1 MNNIPNTYIND
12 ISLIL
17 PDIQP
22 LGRILIGYSDILSFY
37 LILWSTI
44 TILIVFISFMHINYA
59 SKTLKSKDNL
69 VFPVN
74 NMNYIKQFSLIPF
87 ISSFINISENP
98 HGLGKMALGFLTLN
112 LLLLWAIINIVG
124 YFGSLYIIKYTNISD
139 KYPKLIPIL
148 NYYEKYST
156 ILIIVV
162 LVILILFINISLLL
176 YLLYVIY
183 K

>member
-1 MNNIPNTYIND
+1 
-12 ISLIL
+12 
-17 PDIQP
+17 
-22 LGRILIGYSDILSFY
+22 
-37 LILWSTI
+37 
-44 TILIVFISFMHINYA
+44 
-59 SKTLKSKDNL
+59 
-69 VFPVN
+69 
-74 NMNYIKQFSLIPF
+74 
-87 ISSFINISENP
+87 
-98 HGLGKMALGFLTLN
+98 MALGFLTLN